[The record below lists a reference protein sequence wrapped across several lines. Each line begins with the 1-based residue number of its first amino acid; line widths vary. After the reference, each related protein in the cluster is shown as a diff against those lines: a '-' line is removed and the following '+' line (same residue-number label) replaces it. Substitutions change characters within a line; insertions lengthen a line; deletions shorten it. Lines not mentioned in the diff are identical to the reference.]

1 MLDALATVAEAAEFG
16 VTTTDAALLRA
27 STRVRAHVRQHVSL
41 GSSTVTVRGPL
52 VHLAERPVVSVD
64 SVLDEDSVAVSEG
77 DTASD
82 SSGWWLSGNTLSL
95 PTSATYTVTY
105 SHGFEV
111 IPDDVI
117 EVVVT
122 VAERLGGTD
131 TTVAAGVVQEQSGSV
146 SQTFGWDAWKGV
158 AGLTAEEKAR
168 LARIFPRVPQT
179 LVMRG

>member
-1 MLDALATVAEAAEFG
+1 MLSALATVAEAAAFG

-27 STRVRAHVRQHVSL
+27 STRVRAHVGQTVSL

-64 SVLDEDSVAVSEG
+64 AVTDEDGVAVAEG

-82 SSGWWLSGNTLSL
+82 SSGWWLSGSVLSL
-95 PTSATYTVTY
+95 PTSQTFTVTY
-105 SHGFEV
+105 SHGFDV
-111 IPDDVI
+111 IPDEVI
-117 EVVVT
+117 EIVAT
-122 VAERLGGTD
+122 VADRLGATD

-158 AGLTAEEKAR
+158 AGLTSEEKSR
-168 LARIFPRVPQT
+168 LARIFPRQPRT